1 MQSLLKTAEH
11 LKIKG
16 LCEVNDQCDN
26 PLEYFN
32 YNPRQAHTQS
42 QQYLSTTSTTSRH
55 PSLIPSG
62 HHSKSSQ
69 NRFGETVSSGSN
81 KRLHNTPTKGRKS
94 PRLTSTPDT
103 AKGDGQLIS
112 SDTETGEQEQRGRDK
127 GKMASLGM
135 GMVSF
140 FIHFLSAQVLI
151 ESLIACV

>member
-42 QQYLSTTSTTSRH
+42 QQYLSSTPTAARH
-55 PSLIPSG
+55 PSLIPTGGGSH
-62 HHSKSSQ
+62 HHSKTSQ
-69 NRFGETVSSGSN
+69 SHFGEGSN
-81 KRLHNTPTKGRKS
+81 KRVHSTPTKGRKS
-94 PRLTSTPDT
+94 PRLLSPKD
-103 AKGDGQLIS
+103 GDGQLIS
-112 SDTETGEQEQRGRDK
+112 SDTEQGTEQETRGRDK

-140 FIHFLSAQVLI
+140 FGSFLS
-151 ESLIACV
+151 

>member
-42 QQYLSTTSTTSRH
+42 QQYLSSTPTAARH

-62 HHSKSSQ
+62 HHHSKSSQ
-69 NRFGETVSSGSN
+69 SLFGETSN
-81 KRLHNTPTKGRKS
+81 KRQHSTPTKGRKS
-94 PRLTSTPDT
+94 PRLLSPD
-103 AKGDGQLIS
+103 KGDGQLIS
-112 SDTETGEQEQRGRDK
+112 SDTEKGTEKEQRGRDK

-140 FIHFLSAQVLI
+140 GLFFFCCLSEKIYLKLFFV
-151 ESLIACV
+151 